1 MAPSTDSTF
10 DSESLN
16 SYSSSRYDE
25 VDDVNSAS
33 IQETINEDDFE
44 AKLIQAFENIS
55 LKSSQVRLNGL
66 EAIKKA
72 LSRKYL
78 IDFVS
83 ER

>member
-1 MAPSTDSTF
+1 MYAYFNLDPHLGRVK
-10 DSESLN
+10 LN
-16 SYSSSRYDE
+16 LENRSS
-25 VDDVNSAS
+25 N
-33 IQETINEDDFE
+33 TINEDDFE

-55 LKSSQVRLNGL
+55 LKSSKVRLNGL